1 MITVKRFT
9 ALWCSPCR
17 TLAPALTE
25 LASEMA
31 NVQFETIDT
40 GEQEELAAQLGIRS
54 IPCVVIYRD
63 GTEVDRIVG
72 VHPKSTYKTVITNWL

>member
-9 ALWCSPCR
+9 ALWCYPCKQ
-17 TLAPALTE
+17 LAPIMTE
-25 LASEMA
+25 LASEMT

-40 GEQEELAAQLGIRS
+40 GEQADLAAQLGIRS

-63 GTEVDRIVG
+63 GTEVDRLIG
-72 VHPKSTYKTVITNWL
+72 VHPKTTYKTAITNWL